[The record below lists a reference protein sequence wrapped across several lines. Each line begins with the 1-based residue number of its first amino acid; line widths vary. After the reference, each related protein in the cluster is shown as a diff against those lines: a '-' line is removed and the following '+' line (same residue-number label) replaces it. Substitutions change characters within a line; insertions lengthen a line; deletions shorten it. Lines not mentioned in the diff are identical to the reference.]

1 MSAHLG
7 ERLGLAAAGLLAPAE
22 AAAVEAHLRD
32 CAACAAEAASWRG
45 PVDELRARPLAPVPP
60 ALAAR
65 VRAAVEGRLAAR
77 AERAW
82 NRAALGFLVA
92 FAWTM
97 TVAAWFA
104 LDLVRGELA
113 LRLGT
118 ALAPTAAWYGGYV
131 LAGWLSALAATVLLG
146 RRGLVE
152 GRIA

>member
-45 PVDELRARPLAPVPP
+45 PVEELRARPLAAVPP

-65 VRAAVEGRLAAR
+65 V
-77 AERAW
+77 AEQAW
-82 NRAALGFLVA
+82 NRAALGFLMA

-118 ALAPTAAWYGGYV
+118 TLAPTAAWYGAYV

-146 RRGLVE
+146 RRGLAE